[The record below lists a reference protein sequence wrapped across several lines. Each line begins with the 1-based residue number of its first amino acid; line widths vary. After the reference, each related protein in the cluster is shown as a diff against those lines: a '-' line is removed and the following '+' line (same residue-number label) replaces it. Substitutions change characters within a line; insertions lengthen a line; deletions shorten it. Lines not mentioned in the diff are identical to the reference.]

1 LAAIDAARAAIRATV
16 HPHFSELSRDNAEGT
31 IRAAGERIV
40 MIRADALSVGLM
52 DYFAGGGR
60 THWDEGA
67 WAAAGNTLYQLAR
80 SLGTRDARACR
91 ERDGRLDPMSHCLW
105 GCEQFAATGWAR
117 VDFSTPGIFEPTE
130 NMHSIFDHMNSFE
143 AEAWLKRREQD
154 ATRVSGRPRLLHERR
169 LRGGLDLR
177 GDRHG
182 RRHPRGPLCDAGRPH
197 VPLRRR
203 GPRPHRGAGSGVHCV
218 GERVA

>member
-1 LAAIDAARAAIRATV
+1 LAAIDAARAAIRTTV

-117 VDFSTPGIFEPTE
+117 VDFVTPGIFEPNE
-130 NMHSIFDHMNSFE
+130 NMHSTFDHTNSFE

-154 ATRVSGRPRLLHERR
+154 ATAGFPAGPACFMSAGYAAGWISEAIGMGVDIREVRCVTQGDPTCRFVAAAPDRIEARVRAYIASEN
-169 LRGGLDLR
+169 
-177 GDRHG
+177 
-182 RRHPRGPLCDAGRPH
+182 A
-197 VPLRRR
+197 
-203 GPRPHRGAGSGVHCV
+203 
-218 GERVA
+218 